1 MAPPPA
7 KRQKRHVG
15 LSSED
20 EDVPTPPSKTVK
32 VPTRASTKDK
42 SRLAHTNGVEKRSR
56 PTRSRTKESSI
67 SKHRPGQTPSPE
79 RSTSKP
85 VSKASANGPLHTF
98 FKSASEASLPHKQ
111 SKTENFP
118 HAEEDVE
125 EDIIEDDSA
134 EEISRL
140 RKPPTR
146 SGKHGTARTVLDRR
160 KPLQEQTQ
168 NSTITAS
175 PEKSISASQRFL
187 TVGKSSGKEAS
198 TQTVSTREAPGTR
211 PWAERYGPTNLE
223 DLMVHKKKVADVR
236 GWLEGVLQG
245 RNHKVDC
252 TPLDLQA
259 HADAQ
264 EEASNTQGSFWCGQ
278 DSYSLSSSRSYGCRY
293 LRVEE
298 PCGYGLLV

>member
-7 KRQKRHVG
+7 KRQKRHVV

-20 EDVPTPPSKTVK
+20 EDVPIPPSKTAK
-32 VPTRASTKDK
+32 VQTRASTKDK
-42 SRLAHTNGVEKRSR
+42 SRLAHSNGVEKRSL

-79 RSTSKP
+79 RSTRKP

-98 FKSASEASLPHKQ
+98 FKPASEAPLPQKQ

-118 HAEEDVE
+118 PAEEGVE
-125 EDIIEDDSA
+125 EDIIEDDLA
-134 EEISRL
+134 EETSRL
-140 RKPPTR
+140 RKPPMKL
-146 SGKHGTARTVLDRR
+146 GKHGTTRTVLDRR

-168 NSTITAS
+168 NSTVTAS
-175 PEKSISASQRFL
+175 QEKPISASQRFL
-187 TVGKSSGKEAS
+187 TVSKLSGKEAS
-198 TQTVSTREAPGTR
+198 TQTISTREAPDTR
-211 PWAERYGPTNLE
+211 PWAERYGPTSLE
-223 DLMVHKKKVADVR
+223 DLIVHKKKVADVR
-236 GWLEGVLQG
+236 GWLEGVVQG

-252 TPLDLQA
+252 TPLSLQA
-259 HADAQ
+259 PADGQ
-264 EEASNTQGSFWCGQ
+264 EEASNTQGPFWCGQ
-278 DSYSLSSSRSYGCRY
+278 DSYSLSFSQSYGCRY